1 MLIKHNACIC
11 AVFWILFS
19 AVNKG
24 EEIKETRNR
33 RPFNSYSPSGR
44 KVDSIYISAYF
55 SFDKIINFQLDKL
68 SLIYIVNCNDIF
80 LHRIIYSLS
89 FFYINIPW
97 SCFWCLILHKK
108 LSRRQRCHLFSKYV
122 NTRVICVM
130 QASKLVADWSMH
142 WSRDTLLKK
151 LRLYD
156 FSLHPNEKTLWKELY
171 LSRHRYNHLCS
182 LGAFWLDRLK
192 ACNESY
198 EEQLPDF
205 YSWALTAGMLLS
217 KVLFFQ

>member
-1 MLIKHNACIC
+1 MSKKQEAELRRINEQIC
-11 AVFWILFS
+11 QW
-19 AVNKG
+19 
-24 EEIKETRNR
+24 
-33 RPFNSYSPSGR
+33 SPGGR
-44 KVDSIYISAYF
+44 KVDWFYILAYF

-68 SLIYIVNCNDIF
+68 SLIYIVNCNGIF

-171 LSRHRYNHLCS
+171 HVTDIITCV
-182 LGAFWLDRLK
+182 A
-192 ACNESY
+192 
-198 EEQLPDF
+198 
-205 YSWALTAGMLLS
+205 WAPFG
-217 KVLFFQ
+217 